1 MKKRF
6 IVTALAIL
14 LLGHTIS
21 AGLLWAD
28 YSRIL
33 EKIGRNDAILV
44 KDQNGA
50 VVVSKNADSKLVPA
64 STLKVLTALAA
75 FHYFGDDHRFYTDFF
90 LDQESNLIVKGYGD
104 PLFVSEVI
112 ARACEQLKPI
122 VLSKTKKI
130 NRIIIDSS
138 YFQQTD
144 VPGASTLSFEP
155 YNAPIGPTSS
165 NFNSV
170 NFFRDKDGTYYSAEE
185 QTPIFPFLFNQIR
198 QSGLSQGRILLR
210 STQQDLYTGS
220 LFQFFLEKQ
229 GLTVS
234 DTQILRENTV
244 NRKKERIYRHVSPF
258 TIQEVAQKLLLYS
271 NNYIANQLVASIGA
285 HVYGEPGNLD
295 KGSKA
300 VMEFTAKQFGT
311 TDYTVV
317 EGSGL
322 SRDNRISAETMSL
335 FLDGF
340 KDYRNLMRTNS
351 KAFYKTGTLTGVST
365 RVGFIESENNTIY
378 SYVIFSNTPGKSA
391 GKLEQMLYSDL
402 PSEKS
407 LR

>member
-1 MKKRF
+1 MKIRT
-6 IVTALAIL
+6 IVHALAL
-14 LLGHTIS
+14 CLLGHCLS

-33 EKIGRNDAILV
+33 QNIGKNDAILV
-44 KDQNGA
+44 KDPNGA

-64 STLKVLTALAA
+64 STLKVLTSLAA

-112 ARACEQLKPI
+112 ARACEALKPI

-130 NRIIIDSS
+130 NRIIIDPS
-138 YFQQTD
+138 YFEQTV
-144 VPGASTLSFEP
+144 VPGASRGSYEP
-155 YNAPIGPTSS
+155 YDAPIGAASS
-165 NFNSV
+165 NFNTV
-170 NFFRDKDGTYYSAEE
+170 NFFRDKDGTYCSAEE

-229 GLTVS
+229 GLPVADPRIFS
-234 DTQILRENTV
+234 ENTV

-258 TIQEVAQKLLLYS
+258 TIKEVAQKLLAYS

-300 VMEFTAKQFGT
+300 VMEFTAKQFGAN
-311 TDYTVV
+311 DYTVV

-322 SRDNRISAETMSL
+322 SRDNKISAETMSL
-335 FLDGF
+335 FLEGF
-340 KDYRNLMRTNS
+340 SRYRFLMRSNHN
-351 KAFYKTGTLTGVST
+351 AFFKTGTLTGVST
-365 RVGFIESENNTIY
+365 RVGFYESENNGLY
-378 SYVIFSNTPGKSA
+378 SYVIFCNTPGKSA
-391 GKLEQMLYSDL
+391 GKLEQMLHTAL
-402 PSEKS
+402 PSES
-407 LR
+407 DFR